1 MRSEQPTVLGYMKS
15 QPEVLDR
22 TYRNK
27 DVFVKPFVEYFLKN
41 DIKKIIFFGS
51 GTSYNV
57 SNIAAYYFK
66 QMVGIDA
73 EAHYPTVYQYYDCAN
88 RYHLVENSQIL
99 CVGVSQS
106 GTSISTVNMLEYARS
121 QGFSTLA
128 LTSDLNSELTK
139 HVDVVCEL
147 LVGPELTPPET
158 KGYTTSLM
166 SVYLWALEL
175 SRVLKKISEKEYQK
189 YCGELETLIGDFDDV
204 VKESEAWY
212 DRVKTTIL
220 NSDRIYV
227 LGYGIDYGSMLEG
240 WLKISEMLRY
250 PTVGYELEEFMHGA
264 TTTLKGNVTI
274 IMIGSDDRELE
285 RMHEIRKAFLN
296 YTKRVHVISCGDL
309 VRDVTDRDII
319 FKGHYNKYIAPL
331 AYTVPMQFVAAK
343 GAKEIGIDTNIW
355 PFNEVSGHLQE
366 EK

>member
-27 DVFVKPFVEYFLKN
+27 EIFVKPFVDYCQEK

-66 QMVGIDA
+66 HMVGIDA
-73 EAHYPTVYQYYDCAN
+73 EAHYPTVYRYYEEAN
-88 RYHLVENSQIL
+88 RNQYVRNEQIL
-99 CVGVSQS
+99 CVGISQS
-106 GTSISTVNMLEYARS
+106 GTSISTVNMLEKARS
-121 QGFSTLA
+121 EGFSTLA
-128 LTSDLNSELTK
+128 ITSNLESELTK

-175 SRVLKKISEKEYQK
+175 SRVRGTYSEEEYQK
-189 YCGELETLIGDFDDV
+189 ACKDLEKLISDFDEV
-204 VKESEAWY
+204 VKQSEAWY
-212 DRVKTTIL
+212 DRVRPTIL

-274 IMIGSDDRELE
+274 IIIGSEERELE
-285 RMHEIRKAFLN
+285 RMHVIRKAFQK
-296 YTKRVHVISCGDL
+296 YTERVHVISCGDF
-309 VRDVTDRDII
+309 VRDVTEKDIV
-319 FKGHYNKYIAPL
+319 FKEHYNKYIAPL

-355 PFNEVSGHLQE
+355 PFTEVSGHLQE
-366 EK
+366 EE

>member
-1 MRSEQPTVLGYMKS
+1 MSKEQPTVLGYMKS
-15 QPEVLDR
+15 QPEVLSR
-22 TYRNK
+22 TYK
-27 DVFVKPFVEYFLKN
+27 DKEIFVRPFVEYFLKN
-41 DIKKIIFFGS
+41 DIKKVIFFGS

-66 QMVGIDA
+66 HMVGIDA
-73 EAHYPTVYQYYDCAN
+73 EAHYPTVYQYSECAN
-88 RYHLVENSQIL
+88 RNNFVKNSQIL
-99 CVGVSQS
+99 CVGISQS

-121 QGFSTLA
+121 EGFSTLA
-128 LTSDLNSELTK
+128 LTSNLSSELTK
-139 HVDVVCEL
+139 HVDAVCEL

-175 SRVLKKISEKEYQK
+175 SRVLKTISEEEYQK
-189 YCGELETLIGDFDDV
+189 YCSELETLINDFDEV

-274 IMIGSDDRELE
+274 IMIGSEERELE
-285 RMHEIRKAFLN
+285 RMHQIRSAFLN
-296 YTKRVHVISCGDL
+296 YTQRVHVISCGDL
-309 VRDVTDRDII
+309 IRNVTDRDII

-355 PFNEVSGHLQE
+355 PFKEVSGHLQE
-366 EK
+366 EE